1 MTSED
6 EIVVNAPTSFTEA
19 QLDDLE
25 VEFSKVEST
34 LKALA
39 DDVDPSTVAG
49 WLDQVAVSYTHLT
62 LPTKA

>member
-49 WLDQVAVSYTHLT
+49 WLDQVEV
-62 LPTKA
+62 

>member
-6 EIVVNAPTSFTEA
+6 EFVVNAPTSFTEA

-39 DDVDPSTVAG
+39 DDVDPSTVAA
-49 WLDQVAVSYTHLT
+49 WLDQVEV
-62 LPTKA
+62 